1 MFFIRCNIPGQPMT
15 PVRLLYPVSRHTYMT
30 SLKHITRFIIHRQIR
45 RDRIDDLELPLRLK
59 TFLKESQIYIENI
72 PSTNI

>member
-1 MFFIRCNIPGQPMT
+1 MT
-15 PVRLLYPVSRHTYMT
+15 PVRLLYPVSRYAYMT

-59 TFLKESQIYIENI
+59 LFLKESQIYIENLPI
-72 PSTNI
+72 LDV